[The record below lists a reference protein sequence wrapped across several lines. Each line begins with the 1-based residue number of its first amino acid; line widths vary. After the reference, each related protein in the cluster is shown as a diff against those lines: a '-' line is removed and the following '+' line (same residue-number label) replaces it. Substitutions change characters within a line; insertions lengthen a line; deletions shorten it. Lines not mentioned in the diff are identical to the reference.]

1 MNRAGALAS
10 VGCMPHS
17 RSTTF
22 LAALAAAVLSAACT
36 TTEDA
41 RVAKRSTQGVV
52 VQAVEADVWR
62 AVQEVLPGA
71 RSAGVP
77 MSAVSAVRGVPV
89 EARVE
94 RYNAE
99 RTILHVTSADPAV
112 AEEVQLAI
120 QRALMQ

>member
-1 MNRAGALAS
+1 MHSARLSLALA
-10 VGCMPHS
+10 
-17 RSTTF
+17 TF
-22 LAALAAAVLSAACT
+22 TVVVMLPACT
-36 TTEDA
+36 STEDP

-52 VQAVEADVWR
+52 VQAPQADVWS
-62 AVQEVLPGA
+62 AVQATLPGA

-77 MSAVSAVRGVPV
+77 MSAVATLRGVPV

-94 RYNAE
+94 RYNEE

-120 QRALMQ
+120 QRLLLR